1 MRGSRRSIRPLIE
14 RGIVR
19 FVDGVWDPS
28 LMRIALWRLR
38 RGNSSAAVHVL
49 RAKWG
54 NPVWAADPDY
64 LEAMITMVRIH
75 RPRYVL
81 ECGSGLTTLVLG
93 VLARRYAFA
102 VISLEHDEAWAQQ
115 TRRKLE
121 RFGLPAVRVVH
132 APLIDRGSFHW
143 YSIPTGLP
151 DRFDL
156 VVCDGPPGET
166 VGGRLGLLP
175 VLHDHLRGAII
186 LLDDANRPE
195 EQAVLEQWR
204 QAFDAQITR
213 PAGFDRGLAVVYVS
227 DADNT

>member
-1 MRGSRRSIRPLIE
+1 MSSIRALIE
-14 RGIVR
+14 RGIAR

-28 LMRIALWRLR
+28 LIRIALWRLGR
-38 RGNSSAAVHVL
+38 SDSSAAVHVL

-54 NPVWAADPDY
+54 NPIWTAEADFLDE
-64 LEAMITMVRIH
+64 LMTRVRLH
-75 RPRYVL
+75 RPRHVL

-93 VLARRYAFA
+93 ALAQRHGFA
-102 VISLEHDEAWAQQ
+102 VVSLEHDEAWA
-115 TRRKLE
+115 RRARRDLE

-132 APLIDRGSFHW
+132 APLVDRGPFEW
-143 YSIPTGLP
+143 YSIPHELP
-151 DRFDL
+151 DHFDL

-175 VLHDHLRGAII
+175 VLHEHLRGATI

-204 QAFDAQITR
+204 EEFDVQVTIPT
-213 PAGFDRGLAVVYVS
+213 GFDRGLAVVS
-227 DADNT
+227 MPDTDNT